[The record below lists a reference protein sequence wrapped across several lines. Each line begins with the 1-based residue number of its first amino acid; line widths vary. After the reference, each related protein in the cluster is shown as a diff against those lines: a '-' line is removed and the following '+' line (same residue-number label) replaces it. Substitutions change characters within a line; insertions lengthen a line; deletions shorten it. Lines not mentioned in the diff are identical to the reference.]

1 MKTWLCDTFGWLCE
15 SHHHAHSGS
24 YAPEI
29 STDHIGAVLVTTL
42 LAMLL
47 VTSYRRPKH

>member
-1 MKTWLCDTFGWLCE
+1 MKTWLCYTFSILCE
-15 SHHHAHSGS
+15 SHSHSGS

-47 VTSYRRPKH
+47 VTNYRRPKH